1 MRPDVIVVG
10 SGPAGV
16 SACFPLVEAGAQ
28 VLMLDGG
35 LEPDLTPPRADQLG
49 DFQQGEEY
57 RSHLL
62 GPAFEGLAWKGTA
75 SPKLRLPANRY
86 AVSGFNERYGVQTE
100 GFRSVGSLARGGLSS
115 IWGAGIAEYG
125 EVELSAF
132 PFEAEELHR
141 SYVDVARR
149 VGVSGVAAD
158 DVSDYLGTETS
169 LQPPSPL
176 GPNASRLLERY
187 EEGRGHLNGFGV
199 YMGRARNAV
208 LTKDE
213 GTRLGCNRCG
223 HCLWGCHRDSI
234 YSSSF
239 DLEALSTATNF
250 SYRGGVFVTRVEGGA
265 MPRVT
270 CSRGGGDE
278 TIEAPRVILACGAV
292 GSTILVLRALAIR
305 GLRLRLLSTPTAG
318 IGLLIPTR
326 LGQPSDAD
334 VFGLSQLTFIHR
346 DSVSG
351 DVAAGNLFEAA
362 PVPITDLGQHVGFLR
377 PVARRILRSVRP
389 AMLVG
394 NAFFSGEY
402 SQHEISLTNDGAPF
416 LRGGFSDEL
425 TGRLARLRSAAAR
438 AFRGCGAM
446 VLPGSFKTSDP
457 GSDVHYAG
465 TLPMRSSAEAW
476 ETTAECEVAGLPG
489 VYVVDGAALP
499 VLPAKA
505 HTLTI
510 MANADRVGRRLAG
523 TVLGEYGLGTK

>member
-1 MRPDVIVVG
+1 
-10 SGPAGV
+10 
-16 SACFPLVEAGAQ
+16 
-28 VLMLDGG
+28 MLDGG
-35 LEPDLTPPRADQLG
+35 LESDMLPPRADRLV

-57 RSHLL
+57 RPHLL
-62 GPAFEGLAWKGTA
+62 GQAFEGLAWQGTA
-75 SPKLRLPANRY
+75 SPKLRLPANRH
-86 AVSGFNERYGVQTE
+86 AVSGFVERYGIETE
-100 GFRSVGSLARGGLSS
+100 GFRPVGSLARGGLSS
-115 IWGAGIAEYG
+115 IWGAGVAEYG
-125 EVELSAF
+125 EAELSAF
-132 PFEAEELHR
+132 PFEAEDLRR
-141 SYVDVARR
+141 SYVEVARR

-158 DVSDYLGTETS
+158 DVSDYLGTAST

-187 EEGRGHLNGFGV
+187 EEGRGQLNEVGI

-208 LTKDE
+208 LTK
-213 GTRLGCNRCG
+213 GLGLRRACNLCG

-234 YSSSF
+234 YSSRF
-239 DLEALSTATNF
+239 DLEALLVSENF
-250 SYRGGVFVTRVEGGA
+250 SYRGGVFVSGVEGGTT
-265 MPRVT
+265 PRVT
-270 CSRGGGDE
+270 CSEAGRE
-278 TIEAPRVILACGAV
+278 EIIEAPRVILACGAV
-292 GSTILVLRALAIR
+292 GSTILVLRAFGIR

-318 IGLLIPTR
+318 IGLLLPTR
-326 LGQPSDAD
+326 LGQPSSED

-377 PVARRILRSVRP
+377 PVARRLLRSVRP

-394 NAFFSGEY
+394 NAFFSGDY
-402 SQHEISLTNDGAPF
+402 SRHEISLREDGSPVI
-416 LRGGFSDEL
+416 RGGFSDEL
-425 TGRLARLRSAAAR
+425 RGRLAGLRSAAAR
-438 AFRGCGAM
+438 AFRGCGAV

-465 TLPMRSSAEAW
+465 TLPMTRSPEAW

-489 VYVVDGAALP
+489 IHVVDGAALP

-523 TVLGEYGLGTK
+523 TVRG